1 MDPIFK
7 LQKAWRGVVGR
18 PPKVPLVL
26 PRFWGRLLALLGG
39 TPGAILGM
47 WTFRHKTRH
56 WYFRWGLP
64 VLLTLQLALWFGW
77 EYGAELL

>member
-1 MDPIFK
+1 M
-7 LQKAWRGVVGR
+7 
-18 PPKVPLVL
+18 
-26 PRFWGRLLALLGG
+26 GG

-64 VLLTLQLALWFGW
+64 VLLTLQMALWFGW

>member
-1 MDPIFK
+1 M
-7 LQKAWRGVVGR
+7 R
-18 PPKVPLVL
+18 
-26 PRFWGRLLALLGG
+26 RFLLLGLRG
-39 TPGAILGM
+39 GPRGMFGVLGPLEQSS
-47 WTFRHKTRH
+47 RH